1 MSKALRTGAVIII
14 TLAKPSPAITHA
26 SVLTIWNICLPS
38 FWCHFQQA
46 TYPFPHVFAYRGK
59 PCQSQRF
66 WEIPIAEP
74 AIPYVRLINYFELFT
89 CPRRPKIQLWWKW
102 RILHLSRGRSVSIS
116 KSSHGHSAAY
126 LQLSV
131 MGWNADAQ
139 ALVSRK
145 NECYAWVL
153 SRSSRGKS
161 PPFLPPSSGIACM
174 GSQSD
179 PAHSGCRPCCERL
192 HVKE

>member
-1 MSKALRTGAVIII
+1 MKYLSPFLLMPLSTSNLPLPTCVCLQRKTMPITEILRNPHCRACD
-14 TLAKPSPAITHA
+14 TLCQTDKLFRIVYLPTEAK
-26 SVLTIWNICLPS
+26 
-38 FWCHFQQA
+38 
-46 TYPFPHVFAYRGK
+46 
-59 PCQSQRF
+59 
-66 WEIPIAEP
+66 
-74 AIPYVRLINYFELFT
+74 
-89 CPRRPKIQLWWKW
+89 KIQLWWKW

-145 NECYAWVL
+145 NECHAWVL